1 VELHKRPNFISLEF
15 LNERRAW
22 VPTPVQRCYGCKLL
36 QLGERQN
43 PADPKNTSW
52 CAHRIFPMKSMQKQ
66 IIITL
71 WKIRKKK
78 KIHEKA

>member
-1 VELHKRPNFISLEF
+1 
-15 LNERRAW
+15 
-22 VPTPVQRCYGCKLL
+22 
-36 QLGERQN
+36 LGERQN